1 MTLLHPKFNIEEP
14 RHDQGTYWGR
24 AKHFFVT
31 TNPVNILATQ
41 EQLEEAKD
49 LLDRFKKG
57 EIKNISEDE
66 LWKAKQLYDSAYHPD
81 TGNSGFY
88 FLKSSQNLR

>member
-1 MTLLHPKFNIEEP
+1 MTLLHPKFNISEP
-14 RHDQGTYWGR
+14 RFDQGTYWGR

-49 LLDRFKKG
+49 LLDKFKKG

-66 LWKAKQLYDSAYHPD
+66 LWKAKQLYLGSHSIWAFTFKNQH
-81 TGNSGFY
+81 
-88 FLKSSQNLR
+88 KILR

>member
-1 MTLLHPKFNIEEP
+1 MTLLHIKFIIEEP
-14 RHDQGTYWGR
+14 RYDQGSYWGR

-41 EQLEEAKD
+41 EQLEEAKY
-49 LLDRFKKG
+49 LLDKFKRG
-57 EIKNISEDE
+57 EIRDVSEDE

-81 TGNSGFY
+81 TGILVSY
-88 FLKSSQNLR
+88 F

>member
-1 MTLLHPKFNIEEP
+1 MSLLHPKFNPEEP
-14 RHDQGTYWGR
+14 RFNQGTYWGR

-49 LLDRFKKG
+49 LLDKCKAG
-57 EIKNISEDE
+57 EIKDVSEDE
-66 LWKAKQLYDSAYHPD
+66 LWKAKQLYD
-81 TGNSGFY
+81 
-88 FLKSSQNLR
+88 

>member
-1 MTLLHPKFNIEEP
+1 MSLLHPKFNIEEP
-14 RHDQGTYWGR
+14 RFDQGTYWGR

-49 LLDRFKKG
+49 LLDKFKKE
-57 EIKNISEDE
+57 EISHVSEYE

-81 TGNSGFY
+81 TGNLRFY
-88 FLKSSQNLR
+88 FLKFSQNLR

>member
-1 MTLLHPKFNIEEP
+1 MTLQILHPKFNIEEP
-14 RHDQGTYWGR
+14 RFAQGTYWGR

-31 TNPVNILATQ
+31 TNPVNLWATQ

-49 LLDRFKKG
+49 LLDQFKKE
-57 EIKNISEDE
+57 EISHVSEDE

-81 TGNSGFY
+81 TGHLGFY
-88 FLKSSQNLR
+88 F